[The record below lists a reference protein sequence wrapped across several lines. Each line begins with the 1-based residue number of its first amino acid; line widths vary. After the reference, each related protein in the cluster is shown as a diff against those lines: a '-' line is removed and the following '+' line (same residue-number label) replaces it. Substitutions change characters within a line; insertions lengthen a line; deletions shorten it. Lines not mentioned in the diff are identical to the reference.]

1 MWVSATS
8 PTGTKSGFTAS
19 GLFRALYC
27 LLTPVSPPST
37 MKGAPVQKTE
47 SMLTSESVDMLDDT
61 RYIYSNIRC
70 VLGDG

>member
-1 MWVSATS
+1 
-8 PTGTKSGFTAS
+8 
-19 GLFRALYC
+19 
-27 LLTPVSPPST
+27 